1 MMKYHAKRIIIFT
14 LGILFIALG
23 IAGLALPFLQGFL
36 FLAIG
41 ILLLSV
47 YSPSLREW
55 MQSHTRRWPKLHEM
69 VLKVEAG
76 LIKIIGE
83 P

>member
-1 MMKYHAKRIIIFT
+1 MKYHVKRIIIFT

-36 FLAIG
+36 FLAMG

-55 MQSHTRRWPKLHEM
+55 TQNHTRRWPKLHEM
-69 VLKVEAG
+69 VLKVDG
-76 LIKIIGE
+76 WLRRVIGE
-83 P
+83 S